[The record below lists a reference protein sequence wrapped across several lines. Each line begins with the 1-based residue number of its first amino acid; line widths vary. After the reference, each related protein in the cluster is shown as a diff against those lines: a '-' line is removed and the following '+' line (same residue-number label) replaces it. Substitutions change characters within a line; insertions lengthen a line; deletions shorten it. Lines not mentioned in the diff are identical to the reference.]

1 MPNTLLVPPPPR
13 IISCLVSAR
22 SHCCTYFFTF
32 SNDCATFKVQRDCQ
46 SANLNEM
53 AEQLATT
60 CLHEITVYLLAFI
73 SVTFWSKKLVTVSGA
88 AYSCWL
94 TYPFASISPI
104 VHLEDPRVLWAT
116 QLWIATD
123 ALLREIVQVVSYS
136 YRYLLTL
143 WTSVLSP
150 LLKQHGPLYNA
161 TCPFPSFTLS
171 FLHLVPLQHILVDTG
186 TPIPDNTDAH
196 NAIFVLGLKT
206 DSCSQTLKPS
216 PPTHQKLM
224 PLHLKFNFV
233 LPNLAAHF
241 LKTTLLHISPLKF
254 EFQCRIRIK
263 NKTRRDHD
271 QKVSRRTAR
280 SKQRAAFRFKKQG
293 SKKEDWY

>member
-1 MPNTLLVPPPPR
+1 MPNTLLVVGPPPPPR

-73 SVTFWSKKLVTVSGA
+73 SVTFWSKKLMTVSGA

-123 ALLREIVQVVSYS
+123 ALREIVQVVSYS

-143 WTSVLSP
+143 WSVLLP
-150 LLKQHGPLYNA
+150 LLKQHSPLYDS
-161 TCPFPSFTLS
+161 TCPFPSFFVSS
-171 FLHLVPLQHILVDTG
+171 FLHLVPSQHILLDTI
-186 TPIPDNTDAH
+186 TPILDNTDAH
-196 NAIFVLGLKT
+196 NAIFVLVW
-206 DSCSQTLKPS
+206 TLNPAAKLWNRARRPS
-216 PPTHQKLM
+216 K
-224 PLHLKFNFV
+224 
-233 LPNLAAHF
+233 AHA
-241 LKTTLLHISPLKF
+241 TAF
-254 EFQCRIRIK
+254 EIQFCI
-263 NKTRRDHD
+263 
-271 QKVSRRTAR
+271 A
-280 SKQRAAFRFKKQG
+280 
-293 SKKEDWY
+293 

>member
-1 MPNTLLVPPPPR
+1 M
-13 IISCLVSAR
+13 
-22 SHCCTYFFTF
+22 
-32 SNDCATFKVQRDCQ
+32 
-46 SANLNEM
+46 
-53 AEQLATT
+53 
-60 CLHEITVYLLAFI
+60 
-73 SVTFWSKKLVTVSGA
+73 
-88 AYSCWL
+88 
-94 TYPFASISPI
+94 
-104 VHLEDPRVLWAT
+104 
-116 QLWIATD
+116 
-123 ALLREIVQVVSYS
+123 
-136 YRYLLTL
+136 
-143 WTSVLSP
+143 LSP

-233 LPNLAAHF
+233 LPNLAVHF
-241 LKTTLLHISPLKF
+241 LKTTRLHISPLKF

-280 SKQRAAFRFKKQG
+280 RM
-293 SKKEDWY
+293 